1 MASTGDRILLVENN
15 PEISD
20 IIARQALRSVGY
32 QVDVVEDSSAAI
44 KSLLETSPDL
54 IIVDLNIP
62 GLSAKDMLVALN
74 AQGVSTPLLVIAG
87 KGQEQD
93 VIQAF
98 RLGAADYLLWPARDA
113 EVVSVVER
121 VLQRVHEQQDRQRLG
136 LKLNETN
143 QELQRTA
150 RELNA
155 IINIGKAVIS
165 TPDQRALFQKIVD
178 GAVQVAEA
186 NMAWLLIRHEESK
199 TFLLSAQRGL
209 PRAWSAKMN
218 TPLEDGLSGL
228 VALSGETL
236 AIAGEA
242 LTRFRIASLGKS
254 ACAVPIKVQT
264 EVIGMLLVVRKDER
278 EFESLEQT
286 VLEAVAV
293 YAAISLVNARLFHAL
308 HGSVQ
313 ASKEVQQQ
321 QNSLLEAIRNS
332 VTEELRAATDPID
345 RLLALKQDH
354 LSSYHRQALQTA
366 RAAIQRLARVAEIT
380 LPSIP
385 IKLKKQ

>member
-98 RLGAADYLLWPARDA
+98 RLGAAAYLLWPARDA

-143 QELQRTA
+143 QELQRNA
-150 RELNA
+150 REVNA
-155 IINIGKAVIS
+155 MINIGKAVIS
-165 TPDQRALFQKIVD
+165 ANAQRALLQTIVD

-186 NMAWLLIRHEESK
+186 NMAWLLIRHDESK
-199 TFLLSAQRGL
+199 TFLPSAPRGL

-218 TPLEDGLSGL
+218 TPLDNG
-228 VALSGETL
+228 
-236 AIAGEA
+236 
-242 LTRFRIASLGKS
+242 
-254 ACAVPIKVQT
+254 
-264 EVIGMLLVVRKDER
+264 
-278 EFESLEQT
+278 
-286 VLEAVAV
+286 
-293 YAAISLVNARLFHAL
+293 
-308 HGSVQ
+308 
-313 ASKEVQQQ
+313 
-321 QNSLLEAIRNS
+321 
-332 VTEELRAATDPID
+332 
-345 RLLALKQDH
+345 
-354 LSSYHRQALQTA
+354 
-366 RAAIQRLARVAEIT
+366 
-380 LPSIP
+380 
-385 IKLKKQ
+385 